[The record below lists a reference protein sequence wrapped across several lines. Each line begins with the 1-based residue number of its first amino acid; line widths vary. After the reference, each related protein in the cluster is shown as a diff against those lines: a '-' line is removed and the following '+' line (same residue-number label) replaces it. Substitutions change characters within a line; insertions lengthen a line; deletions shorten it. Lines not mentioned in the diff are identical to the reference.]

1 MPEIIGITGG
11 IGSGKSR
18 VCSYLAELSG
28 WPLLDADQICRK
40 LLLPQAAGWAA
51 LRTLLPANFF
61 TAAGELNRPK
71 LREAIFADSA
81 LRQQIDNI
89 LHPLAKKEMLT
100 QAAQQTAPLVLAE
113 IPLLF
118 EAGWQD
124 SVSLTV
130 LVYATEAVR
139 LRRIMERDQV
149 TEEQARQAAAAQM
162 PLEEKKRLADYL
174 VDNSGYW
181 QKTCG
186 QLRQLAAILAQGQ
199 IFFRKTS

>member
-18 VCSYLAELSG
+18 VCQYLAELGG
-28 WPLLDADQICRK
+28 WPLLDVDHICRQ
-40 LLLPQAAGWAA
+40 LLVPQAAGWTA
-51 LRTLLPANFF
+51 LRALLPANFS

-71 LREAIFADSA
+71 LRQTIFTDSA
-81 LRQQIDNI
+81 LRQQIDSL
-89 LHPLAKKEMLT
+89 LHPLAKQEMLT

-162 PLEEKKRLADYL
+162 PLAEKKRLADYL
-174 VDNSGYW
+174 VDNSCDW
-181 QKTCG
+181 DNTCG
-186 QLRQLAAILAQGQ
+186 QLRQLAAILHERED
-199 IFFRKTS
+199 FFRKKS